1 MFIVNLTYIS
11 EITEVE
17 KYLSKH
23 KDYLDKFYE
32 KGNFLFSGRKNPR
45 NGGII
50 ICRAK
55 NRSELEKIISEDP
68 FFYKKIASYEII
80 EFEASKYA
88 DGLKLYI

>member
-11 EITEVE
+11 KITEVE

-32 KGNFLFSGRKNPR
+32 KGNFLFSGRKDPR

-68 FFYKKIASYEII
+68 FFYNKIASYEII